1 MKFSSLGKQEGEGM
15 TNTLDIREDSW
26 GSGMTKAL
34 LNSKGQVQRILT
46 ALFFQVG
53 LTSART
59 LTLNESSIG
68 SVMHWQFR
76 HTLKEKGN

>member
-1 MKFSSLGKQEGEGM
+1 MKFSSLGKQEGEVM

-46 ALFFQVG
+46 EA
-53 LTSART
+53 
-59 LTLNESSIG
+59 SSGID
-68 SVMHWQFR
+68 
-76 HTLKEKGN
+76 